1 MEAFFHAKETGT
13 GQFRPGSGGRKRLQL
28 VQKRNQ
34 HIFIHLRIRTGEPG
48 FQKGTVMIHIERG
61 RDCIIER
68 KPQEKQNLRDDR
80 PIIERTTG
88 RATPVKMHR
97 WPAILTGFVL
107 MIGLIWTAQAEK
119 QQEASFDKI
128 GSIVTFGRYEQD
140 GDEENGPEAVEGI
153 VLDVRDG
160 KSLLLSRYGLDARPY
175 HTENRKITWEECS
188 LRKWLNSDFMQVAFT
203 PEEQESIPETEVD
216 NSRSQCFKRWKKA
229 KGGKD
234 TTDRV
239 FLLSYAEANRYL
251 GVSWYGDGSDKARME
266 LTEYAIQK
274 GAGYHTPRFEDDD
287 GRTYWHWWLRSP
299 GYKQDDASDV
309 TTSGSLVTSGV
320 TSEFPFVRP
329 ALWVDLNSVMK

>member
-1 MEAFFHAKETGT
+1 MNNIGGT
-13 GQFRPGSGGRKRLQL
+13 
-28 VQKRNQ
+28 
-34 HIFIHLRIRTGEPG
+34 I
-48 FQKGTVMIHIERG
+48 
-61 RDCIIER
+61 
-68 KPQEKQNLRDDR
+68 
-80 PIIERTTG
+80 
-88 RATPVKMHR
+88 
-97 WPAILTGFVL
+97 
-107 MIGLIWTAQAEK
+107 
-119 QQEASFDKI
+119 
-128 GSIVTFGRYEQD
+128 TFGKYKGAPIVWRIL
-140 GDEENGPEAVEGI
+140 DE
-153 VLDVRDG
+153 RDG
-160 KSLLLSRYGLDARPY
+160 QQLLLSEYCLDSKPY
-175 HTENRKITWEECS
+175 NNRDTDAGWAGCS
-188 LRKWLNSDFMQVAFT
+188 LRKWLNSDFMQGTFT